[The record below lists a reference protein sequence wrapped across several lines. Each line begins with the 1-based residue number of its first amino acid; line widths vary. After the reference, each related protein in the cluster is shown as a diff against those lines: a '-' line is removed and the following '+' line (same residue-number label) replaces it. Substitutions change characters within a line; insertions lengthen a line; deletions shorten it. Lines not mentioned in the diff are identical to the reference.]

1 MSKSDQQSKIILFIK
16 EVAKYFMDFLE
27 TDFHKRRLPKR
38 SIQLHSKD
46 NLLVGLNLNKYPS
59 FNRLSWDLVIST
71 FDKNKFNALQKGIY
85 RADIPQNLVDIVKIQ
100 VKKLSEEQL
109 ADVLDEV
116 ATKVEEAIA
125 LFPKDYEQAIN
136 YAIDKASVVLKAHLI
151 IPFITKLE
159 QPLET
164 LALGDENISYLMEE
178 ELTTVIMQLM
188 EKTISETLKHAAA
201 GEEIDAKNSLMT
213 AIQINEVKS
222 TIKSFFENF
231 QVFDLYN
238 EVYEM
243 SRNKAILDKQEFYFY
258 FSDISYNKVKYPI
271 FYIPFSVEKSGE
283 SLVFDFDAQL
293 YINKKA
299 LEYIAQQYNKER
311 GKFGSIKGISE
322 RIIYLAQ
329 HLNNLTNVLQP
340 IMDELTDFFELDA
353 RIKVNKA
360 TPQVAKGLL
369 ARITNSCYFALFDKS
384 DEALVN
390 DYEMILQLLTE
401 DNNVLVEA
409 FNKLIDDFIHKNPQ
423 SFRLEIEDDWDSKDV
438 PDKLI
443 FKSPIPLNSEQLQI
457 VAALRKDGCK
467 YVTVEGPPG
476 TGKSHTITAIAF
488 NAIMDKQNVLI
499 LSDKK
504 EALDVVEDKITE
516 AM

>member
-1 MSKSDQQSKIILFIK
+1 
-16 EVAKYFMDFLE
+16 
-27 TDFHKRRLPKR
+27 
-38 SIQLHSKD
+38 
-46 NLLVGLNLNKYPS
+46 
-59 FNRLSWDLVIST
+59 
-71 FDKNKFNALQKGIY
+71 
-85 RADIPQNLVDIVKIQ
+85 
-100 VKKLSEEQL
+100 
-109 ADVLDEV
+109 
-116 ATKVEEAIA
+116 
-125 LFPKDYEQAIN
+125 
-136 YAIDKASVVLKAHLI
+136 
-151 IPFITKLE
+151 
-159 QPLET
+159 
-164 LALGDENISYLMEE
+164 
-178 ELTTVIMQLM
+178 MQLM

-201 GEEIDAKNSLMT
+201 GEEIDAKNNLMT

-258 FSDISYNKVKYPI
+258 FSDISYNRVKYPI

-283 SLVFDFDAQL
+283 SLVFEFDAQL

-299 LEYIAQQYNKER
+299 LEYIAQQYNEER

-360 TPQVAKGLL
+360 TPQVAKGLF

-443 FKSPIPLNSEQLQI
+443 FKSPIL
-457 VAALRKDGCK
+457 
-467 YVTVEGPPG
+467 
-476 TGKSHTITAIAF
+476 
-488 NAIMDKQNVLI
+488 
-499 LSDKK
+499 
-504 EALDVVEDKITE
+504 
-516 AM
+516 